1 MKWWEDRGVTAVVV
15 VVLVVV
21 SCCVLLP
28 VVCGSGD
35 DVFIHIS
42 TQQVCCVFAFYNGCF
57 GRVLRLAVPSGGDF
71 FDFGST
77 VASSTVVRACCLCGV
92 CSSGS
97 LVCGRQRLVEI
108 DPWLCATAIPSLAI
122 WRVMKAIDRQC
133 CVACVPCR
141 NTFSSALYSAGRTQ

>member
-42 TQQVCCVFAFYNGCF
+42 MLFTTAVSG
-57 GRVLRLAVPSGGDF
+57 GVLRLAVPSDGDF

-92 CSSGS
+92 C
-97 LVCGRQRLVEI
+97 
-108 DPWLCATAIPSLAI
+108 
-122 WRVMKAIDRQC
+122 K
-133 CVACVPCR
+133 
-141 NTFSSALYSAGRTQ
+141 